1 MAETQT
7 SNRKQ
12 EKVGEVVST
21 KMAKTIVV
29 EVTRRSAHPLYHR
42 IVTRGKK
49 FYAHDEKGTAKL
61 GDVVR
66 IVESRPISKLKRWTL
81 AEVVRRS
88 RTSGAPV
95 VHTEGE
101 EILAGTP
108 KSKPAPASS
117 PAAENPTNEV
127 TS

>member
-1 MAETQT
+1 MPEIIETPT

-29 EVTRRSAHPLYHR
+29 EVVRRSAHPLYHR
-42 IVTRGKK
+42 IVTRGKR
-49 FYAHDEKGTAKL
+49 FYAHDETETAKL

-66 IVESRPISKLKRWTL
+66 IVESRPLSKLKRWTL

-95 VHTEGE
+95 VKTEGE
-101 EILAGTP
+101 EMLAGVP
-108 KSKPAPASS
+108 KAAAQK
-117 PAAENPTNEV
+117 PAAESTPEV
-127 TS
+127 AS